1 MAVDPATSVLVVD
14 DSATT
19 IRIMRKLLWH
29 VGLINVD
36 NASDGAT
43 ALAKMRAK
51 RYGLVISDWN
61 MTPMSGYDFLREVRS
76 DPALARTPFIMVTAD
91 SKIENLIAANKAS
104 VSGYILKPFDAK
116 TLKAKIDS
124 VFVARTPSHA

>member
-14 DSATT
+14 DNATT

-29 VGLINVD
+29 IGLINVD
-36 NASDGAT
+36 NANDGAA

-61 MTPMSGYDFLREVRS
+61 MTPMSGYDFLREVRA

-91 SKIENLIAANKAS
+91 SKIENLVAANKAS

-124 VFVARTPSHA
+124 VFVARTPLHV

>member
-14 DSATT
+14 DNATT

-29 VGLINVD
+29 IGLINVD
-36 NASDGAT
+36 NANDGAA

-61 MTPMSGYDFLREVRS
+61 MTPMSGYDFLREVRA
-76 DPALARTPFIMVTAD
+76 DPALARTPFIMVAAD
-91 SKIENLIAANKAS
+91 SKIENLVAANKAS

-124 VFVARTPSHA
+124 VFVARTPLHV